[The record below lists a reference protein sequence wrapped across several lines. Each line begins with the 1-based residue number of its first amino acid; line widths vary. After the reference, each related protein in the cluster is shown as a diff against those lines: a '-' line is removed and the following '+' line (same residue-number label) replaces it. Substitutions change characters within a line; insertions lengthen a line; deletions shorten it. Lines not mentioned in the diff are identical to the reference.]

1 MVYGKQ
7 LQVAGLDAQFVD
19 TVSRKVITLYEP
31 TGNVPFDEF
40 EAGDAVVVGDAA
52 VPGALPGL
60 ELLLLFQESG
70 T

>member
-7 LQVAGLDAQFVD
+7 LQVTGLDVQFAD

-31 TGNVPFDEF
+31 TGNVPFDGCDEL
-40 EAGDAVVVGDAA
+40 EAGDAA
-52 VPGALPGL
+52 VSGALPGL